1 MLDANTFTNNKVI
14 EYQNQYFVNLKV
26 DASTEYGI
34 SLFDEFNGNGY
45 PMLLFLDNNKN
56 EVDRFYGYLEPK
68 EFLEKV
74 KQIKDGENIF
84 PNLLT
89 RYNAGDYSPENLSL
103 LAEKYN
109 DRGNDSLASELYNL
123 VLQSRNLP
131 LDLFHKAKYY
141 IDLKLLWNENSLN
154 LENYISNHDDSPYLL
169 DAVNQL
175 LAYYKM
181 QGDTNKELFYFNNYI
196 EQFSDNPWF
205 LNQYSWR
212 MSELNINLND
222 ALEKVEYA
230 LEIFNENDIGIDN
243 IIDTKAELLWK
254 LGMKDKA
261 IAEIQN
267 AIKIDP
273 DNQYYKEQKNKFLQE
288 VSN

>member
-1 MLDANTFTNNKVI
+1 
-14 EYQNQYFVNLKV
+14 
-26 DASTEYGI
+26 
-34 SLFDEFNGNGY
+34 
-45 PMLLFLDNNKN
+45 
-56 EVDRFYGYLEPK
+56 
-68 EFLEKV
+68 
-74 KQIKDGENIF
+74 
-84 PNLLT
+84 
-89 RYNAGDYSPENLSL
+89 
-103 LAEKYN
+103 
-109 DRGNDSLASELYNL
+109 
-123 VLQSRNLP
+123 
-131 LDLFHKAKYY
+131 
-141 IDLKLLWNENSLN
+141 
-154 LENYISNHDDSPYLL
+154 
-169 DAVNQL
+169 
-175 LAYYKM
+175 M

-261 IAEIQN
+261 IDEIQN

-273 DNQYYKEQKNKFLQE
+273 DNQYYKKQKNKFLQE